1 MVENTETEI
10 IKEKT
15 EKISG
20 LSIAALVL
28 GIISIVLWCIW
39 IISIPC
45 AILALVF
52 GILEVKKPKRGMA
65 IAGIVTGIISLVIWA
80 MLFLGAFIFTFM
92 GNLVEEYDY
101 YGTSYFS
108 DQI

>member
-1 MVENTETEI
+1 MVENTEI
-10 IKEKT
+10 VKEKA

-28 GIISIVLWCIW
+28 GIISIVLWCVW

-45 AILALVF
+45 AILALIF
-52 GILEVKKPKRGMA
+52 GILEVKKPGRGMA
-65 IAGIVTGIISLVIWA
+65 IAGLVTGIISLVIWV
-80 MLFLGAFIFTFM
+80 MLFLGAFVFTFM

-101 YGTSYFS
+101 YDTSYFS
-108 DQI
+108 EQI